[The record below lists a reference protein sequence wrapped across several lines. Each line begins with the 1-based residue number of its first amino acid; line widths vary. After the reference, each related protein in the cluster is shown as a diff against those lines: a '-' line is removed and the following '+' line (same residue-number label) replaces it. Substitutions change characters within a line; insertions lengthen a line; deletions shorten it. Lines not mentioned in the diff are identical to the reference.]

1 MNKDEENLASILS
14 NLVSFSTTG
23 TAATFDAVINR
34 NRTDVVED
42 EQDLL
47 QLLKGYLASYVDKL
61 LDESEG
67 VEELIKIALKQRD
80 EEIVNLK
87 KEIEELKKE
96 IETIKTFP
104 GIGTPY
110 PNPYQ
115 NPWNTT
121 PYYPPNYS
129 PITFT
134 TATT

>member
-14 NLVSFSTTG
+14 NLVSLSTSTG
-23 TAATFDAVINR
+23 TATFDAVINR
-34 NRTDVVED
+34 TNVVED

>member
-14 NLVSFSTTG
+14 NLVSLSTG
-23 TAATFDAVINR
+23 TATFDATI

-80 EEIVNLK
+80 EEITNLK

>member
-14 NLVSFSTTG
+14 NLVSLSTSTG
-23 TAATFDAVINR
+23 TATFDATI

>member
-14 NLVSFSTTG
+14 NLVSLSTSTG
-23 TAATFDAVINR
+23 TATFDATI

-80 EEIVNLK
+80 EEITNLK

>member
-14 NLVSFSTTG
+14 NLVSLSTSTG
-23 TAATFDAVINR
+23 TFDATI

-42 EQDLL
+42 EQALL

-67 VEELIKIALKQRD
+67 VEELVKIALKQRD
-80 EEIVNLK
+80 EEITNLK

>member
-14 NLVSFSTTG
+14 NLVSLSTSTG
-23 TAATFDAVINR
+23 TATFDATI

-80 EEIVNLK
+80 EEITNLK
-87 KEIEELKKE
+87 KEIEDLKKE